1 MCHVV
6 CRGILSGRLLHWWNL
21 EYRSDTVHYHQHP
34 VVGARGVH
42 CARLHSVHQQT
53 CQCLLHWLRGGAHL
67 ELRLGVQLGVHLDGQ
82 RLCLQRGLVRGCHVY
97 PVCGWNLLH
106 GGGCSHSGHVYQ
118 VCGWSLLH
126 CGGRSHS
133 CHVCLLFGWHL
144 LHSTGRGIICHL
156 HCLFSRH
163 VQCVRGALGTNVWF
177 CWDQRVHR
185 FSDLDV
191 FWSLPSKQRCGQQF
205 EHLFTHGG
213 WRPESTVDCRLWH
226 VACGAKRDDVEQ
238 GRLLSDEDER
248 SQDLGGKHCHVQRGG
263 KCELC
268 HHTHWRPGRQPLY
281 VLRHRQVLVCAAVSH
296 CVPGRHVSLG
306 WRGGDTDRGG
316 WQRSVHLLPRG
327 DLLHWHR
334 DHGCKHVCRV
344 LRRDLLHWH
353 RDHRGQRMCF
363 LVRGDLLHGDWVD
376 PGEHVCRVLRRDLLH
391 WHRDHCGKRV
401 CLLFRGDLLHWDR
414 ADPGEH
420 VCFVHRRHLL
430 HRHRGECVC
439 QVLRR
444 DLLYRD
450 WADPRQCV
458 CSLLRR
464 DVLHRDWAHPGEPVC
479 FVLRRHLLHRH
490 RGECVCRVLRRDL
503 LHWDRADPRQCVCSL
518 LCRDLLHRHRDH
530 RGEHVCFVLRRDLLH
545 GPGRNSCSSL
555 HRLCSWHL
563 LCSGSNS
570 M

>member
-353 RDHRGQRMCF
+353 RDH
-363 LVRGDLLHGDWVD
+363 
-376 PGEHVCRVLRRDLLH
+376 
-391 WHRDHCGKRV
+391 CGKRV

-439 QVLRR
+439 QVLRW
-444 DLLYRD
+444 DLLHGDR
-450 WADPRQCV
+450 ADSRQCM
-458 CSLLRR
+458 CSLL
-464 DVLHRDWAHPGEPVC
+464 G
-479 FVLRRHLLHRH
+479 
-490 RGECVCRVLRRDL
+490 RDL
-503 LHWDRADPRQCVCSL
+503 LHRQWDGSGQHVCQMCSGVLHYWHWSDRSQRVRL
-518 LCRDLLHRHRDH
+518 LFLWDLLHRHRD
-530 RGEHVCFVLRRDLLH
+530 GSCQHVRELPWWHVGDDALLLLCLRSTVLLH
-545 GPGRNSCSSL
+545 W
-555 HRLCSWHL
+555 HRPVQQ
-563 LCSGSNS
+563 
-570 M
+570 